1 MLSQVKGWR
10 EFLLGRDN
18 LQKKYATTHRR
29 GMSVI
34 EAHAVEQALP
44 FAPVISERK
53 GSIDDAKKVRFKDFI
68 DA

>member
-1 MLSQVKGWR
+1 
-10 EFLLGRDN
+10 
-18 LQKKYATTHRR
+18 
-29 GMSVI
+29 MSVI